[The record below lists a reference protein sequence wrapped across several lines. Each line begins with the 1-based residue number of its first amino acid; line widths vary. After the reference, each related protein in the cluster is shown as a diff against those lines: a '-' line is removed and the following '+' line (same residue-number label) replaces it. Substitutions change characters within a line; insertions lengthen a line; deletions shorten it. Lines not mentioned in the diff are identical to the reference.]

1 MLFSVPACNSG
12 LHSSLVNV
20 DIYLDSPLIR
30 KQTQDVVY
38 PYQTNPQAGEID
50 PLGAAFGSSW
60 RGVREEYPEY
70 VFNP

>member
-1 MLFSVPACNSG
+1 MLLSVPACNSG

-30 KQTQDVVY
+30 RQTLDVVF
-38 PYQTNPQAGEID
+38 PYQTNLQAGEND
-50 PLGAAFGSSW
+50 PLSATFGSSW
-60 RGVREEYPEY
+60 RDVRKEYPEY